1 MFGRNPREELEDGIR
16 SVNQLTRYVIRY
28 LDSPRSRTIA
38 VACFLVVGLGL
49 ILSGFLVYR
58 AGERFGAQAERA
70 DAEVISTTRRP
81 FRDNHGTQQYTN
93 DPVVRF
99 RTATGVQITATVT
112 RTSQVSTYSI
122 GQRIRVLYDPA
133 QPSAVEIA
141 GDANAWMLP
150 LILFAAGGAV
160 LVAGGGLL
168 RISLRDRSEQAGL
181 SGRGQRVEAK
191 VVSIRR
197 TEMAEGPPVWSV
209 EAEWTDPSTGR
220 VMVFRS
226 KEVREDPAALH
237 GVVTIVFDPAN
248 PRQYHMESRGIGIY

>member
-16 SVNQLTRYVIRY
+16 SVNLLTRYVIGY
-28 LDSPRSRTIA
+28 LESPRSRTIA
-38 VACFLVVGLGL
+38 MACFLVVGLGL
-49 ILSGFLVYR
+49 ILGGFLVHR
-58 AGERFGAQAERA
+58 AEERFGSRAERA
-70 DAEVISTTRRP
+70 EAEVISTTRRP
-81 FRDNHGTQQYTN
+81 YRDSHGTQQYTN

-99 RTATGVQITATVT
+99 RTATGVQITATVI
-112 RTSQVSTYSI
+112 RTSQVNTYWI

-133 QPSAVEIA
+133 QPSEVAIA

-160 LVAGGGLL
+160 LVAAGGLL
-168 RISLRDRSEQAGL
+168 RIGLRDRSEQAAFR
-181 SGRGQRVEAK
+181 GRGQRVEAK

-197 TEMAEGPPVWSV
+197 TEMAAGPPVWSV
-209 EAEWTDPSTGR
+209 EAEWAEPGTGR

-237 GVVTIVFDPAN
+237 GVVTVVFDPAN
-248 PRQYHMESRGIGIY
+248 PRQYHMESREIGIY